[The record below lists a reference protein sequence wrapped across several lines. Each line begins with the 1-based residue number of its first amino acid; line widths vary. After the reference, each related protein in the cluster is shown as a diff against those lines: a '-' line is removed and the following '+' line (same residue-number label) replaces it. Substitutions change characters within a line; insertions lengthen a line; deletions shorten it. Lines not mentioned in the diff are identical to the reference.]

1 MLFCVVTFRPFDY
14 REVRHAGAPAGR
26 RLSRRLL
33 VLVVRRLLRVE
44 VAGLEH
50 LPRSGPYVLVANHLH
65 AVDAAIGLLL
75 VPGRVVGVAK
85 DYWSRPPFGWL
96 LAAMGEVVFVGP
108 RRRGAMRRLV
118 EALRGGAVVAIL
130 PEGTRSPTG
139 ALIRGQRGVA
149 ALATA
154 ADVPVLPAAAWG
166 QERALATWL
175 RLRRPRVRVR
185 IGAPIRL
192 PAGPHDRAALEAL
205 TDEVMRSIAALLPPE
220 YRGVYGGVNA
230 DM

>member
-1 MLFCVVTFRPFDY
+1 MTFRPFDY
-14 REVRHAGAPAGR
+14 GALRHAGAPVSR

-33 VLVVRRLLRVE
+33 VFVVRRLLRVE

-50 LPRSGPYVLVANHLH
+50 LPPSGPYLLVANHLH
-65 AVDAAIGLLL
+65 VLDAAIGMLL

-118 EALRGGAVVAIL
+118 EALRAGAVVAIL

-139 ALIRGQRGVA
+139 ALIRGQRGAA

-154 ADVPVLPAAAWG
+154 AGVPAVPAAAWG
-166 QERALATWL
+166 QERALASWL
-175 RLRRPRVRVR
+175 RLRRAPVWVR
-185 IGAPIRL
+185 IGRPLRL
-192 PAGPHDRAALEAL
+192 PAGPHDRARLEAL
-205 TDEVMRSIAALLPPE
+205 TDEAMHAIAALLPPE
-220 YRGVYGGVNA
+220 YRGVYGERDA
-230 DM
+230 DP